1 MSKKLSERIFDYY
14 KLNDASPTMFSVDG
28 TRVKKDKFFEK
39 FILGEEELA
48 LSHAEIAQYTTR
60 KHQFV
65 SRLTE
70 ALEKRI
76 HSRDK
81 AQRVV
86 STQGMYPTTLEEDE
100 IELGNLMPFINF
112 AKSDQR
118 FIYNTVTRE
127 VSDLDFENWLRMHPP
142 SEREALVANVRIA
155 RIVYNPYS
163 MEPYWSE
170 MVKGVGKVAHV
181 NTHSTPLWR
190 DVKIDNPECPD
201 DIKEFL
207 VHLFPIKKDRDYVIY
222 WLRASIIDRN
232 ETYLVLNGAK
242 GLGKNVLVESILM
255 PLVGESNFKVAPE
268 SLLNGNFNAVL
279 RNSRAIFMDE
289 VKMDSKEQRQKLKR
303 YINTNQTIENK
314 GKDAD
319 KTEETFASFV
329 IANNDI
335 GDVNIEY
342 DDRRFS
348 VPTLTAVP
356 LKKIWSTSKIN
367 SFANKYKDEDGA
379 IAQFGHWL
387 LNTDIGTEYDRNS
400 VLTSDHFYKLVYESL
415 KEWQKV
421 VCEVIFSKDKSEYTI
436 VDFKKKY
443 GEIYGREEKSK
454 FRAGH
459 KRLADFL
466 KNYRHDGED
475 LLGTVEKRG
484 TLVVVIPSSAFNPEA
499 IEGDDVEDM
508 L

>member
-1 MSKKLSERIFDYY
+1 MSDKKLSDRVLDRFKVEDVSKCYFKI
-14 KLNDASPTMFSVDG
+14 DG
-28 TRVKKDKFFEK
+28 AKVKKDVFFEQYV
-39 FILGEEELA
+39 LGNIPLNNEEFNKYHERKAQYANRLVTVLENKCSRDERARYIELA
-48 LSHAEIAQYTTR
+48 S
-60 KHQFV
+60 
-65 SRLTE
+65 
-70 ALEKRI
+70 
-76 HSRDK
+76 
-81 AQRVV
+81 
-86 STQGMYPTTLEEDE
+86 GMYPVSLEEDE

-112 AKSDQR
+112 AKSDQK
-118 FIYNTVTRE
+118 FIYNIVTRE
-127 VSDLDFENWLRMHPP
+127 VSDLDFDNWLRMHPAG
-142 SEREALVANVRIA
+142 EREALVDNVRIA
-155 RIVYNPYS
+155 KIVYNPYS

-170 MVKGVGKVAHV
+170 KLKGVGKVAHV
-181 NTHSTPLWR
+181 NTHSSPEWR
-190 DVKIDNPECPD
+190 SIQVDSPKCPD

-207 VHLFPIKKDRDYVIY
+207 RHLFPIKSDREYVIY
-222 WLRASIIDRN
+222 WLRAAIIDRN

-319 KTEETFASFV
+319 KTEETYASFV

-348 VPTLTAVP
+348 VPALTTVA
-356 LKKIWSTSKIN
+356 LKKIWTTTEIN
-367 SFANKYKDEDGA
+367 KFANKYKEDDEA
-379 IAQFGHWL
+379 IAEFGHWL
-387 LNTDIGTEYDRNS
+387 LNTTIGAEYDRNS
-400 VLTSDHFYKLVYESL
+400 VLTSSHFYKLVYESL

-421 VCEVIFSKDKSEYTI
+421 VCEVIFSKEKSEYVI
-436 VDFKKKY
+436 ADFKKKY

-454 FRAGH
+454 FRAGY
-459 KRLADFL
+459 KRLADFF
-466 KNYRHDGED
+466 KNYRHEGED
-475 LLGTVEKRG
+475 TLGTVEKKG
-484 TLVVVIPSSAFNPEA
+484 TVVVVVPNEKFNPEKL
-499 IEGDDVEDM
+499 EVNEEVDD
-508 L
+508 LL